1 MLPEDNCP
9 LAAAR
14 PLYTNYSEYKIIS
27 PPLGGVGASQ
37 RARTKFASLPPCLN
51 HKIQVRL

>member
-14 PLYTNYSEYKIIS
+14 PSRGRHRRQLKVCEKGITGMKSKGKRI
-27 PPLGGVGASQ
+27 LM
-37 RARTKFASLPPCLN
+37 LN
-51 HKIQVRL
+51 LS